1 MATTTRSFKI
11 AYTDPN
17 GKTGT
22 LTVSKAKIGIDETTL
37 AGVADNFEHVGY
49 TIDNGY
55 YYTVTKDDPIEPEIE

>member
-1 MATTTRSFKI
+1 MATITRSFKI

-55 YYTVTKDDPIEPEIE
+55 Y